1 MKTEHKKMKDL
12 LIPLSNY
19 PHMPYW
25 GTLRE
30 AITQLNL
37 AYERGHHTV
46 LVFDE
51 DYKLVGM
58 LSEKNILTGMVPK
71 FAQHY
76 SEGVPVFWDDLLKSG
91 REQRLDQPIKNF
103 MVKVAAVGEPED
115 NILKG
120 AHLVLE
126 DENFL
131 LPIVENEKII
141 GVVRMGDVFHEITN
155 ALLQL

>member
-1 MKTEHKKMKDL
+1 MNAQQKKLKDL

-30 AITQLNL
+30 AIAQLNL

-58 LSEKNILTGMVPK
+58 LSEKNILTGLVPK
-71 FAQHY
+71 FARHY
-76 SEGVPVFWDDLLKSG
+76 SDGVPVYWDDLLESG
-91 REQRLDQPIKNF
+91 SKKRLDEPIKKF
-103 MVKVAAVGEPED
+103 MVQVQVVGEPED

-120 AHLVLE
+120 AHLVLQ

-131 LPIVENEKII
+131 LPIIENEKTI

-155 ALLQL
+155 ALLEL